1 MNSISKALCWAAAM
15 LFVALGGRTGL
26 MDQGAVTTL
35 ITIIPLLAW
44 MSIRGQTSC
53 CFGRREAPRG

>member
-1 MNSISKALCWAAAM
+1 MNSISKALGWAAAM
-15 LFVALGGRTGL
+15 LFVAIGGRTGL
-26 MDQGAVTTL
+26 MDQSAVTTL

>member
-26 MDQGAVTTL
+26 MDQGAVKTL
-35 ITIIPLLAW
+35 STIIPLLAW

-53 CFGRREAPRG
+53 CFGRREAPHG

>member
-1 MNSISKALCWAAAM
+1 MNSISKALGWAAAM
-15 LFVALGGRTGL
+15 LFVAIGGRAGL

-44 MSIRGQTSC
+44 MSIRGRANC
-53 CFGRREAPRG
+53 CFGRGEASSG

>member
-1 MNSISKALCWAAAM
+1 MNSISKALGWAAAM
-15 LFVALGGRTGL
+15 LLVAIGGRTGL

-44 MSIRGQTSC
+44 MSIHGQANC
-53 CFGRREAPRG
+53 CFGRRDAPRG